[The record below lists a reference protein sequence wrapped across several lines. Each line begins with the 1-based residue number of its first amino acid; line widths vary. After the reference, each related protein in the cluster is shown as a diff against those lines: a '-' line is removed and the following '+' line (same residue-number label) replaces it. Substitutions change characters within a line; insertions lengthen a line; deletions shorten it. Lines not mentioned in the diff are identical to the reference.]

1 VLIKATS
8 FKFEG
13 LFLFVDFVSPK
24 ERDKKKI
31 NKRRTRNRTESYSYS
46 RALVEE
52 GIHTPL
58 THNIINLFL
67 LLFFFSLSLKPKT
80 VQGQYLLQHLH
91 RCMR

>member
-1 VLIKATS
+1 MLIKATS

-80 VQGQYLLQHLH
+80 SP
-91 RCMR
+91 

>member
-1 VLIKATS
+1 MLIKATS

-52 GIHTPL
+52 GIHTPQ
-58 THNIINLFL
+58 THNIINLF
-67 LLFFFSLSLKPKT
+67 FFSLSQAKDGARP
-80 VQGQYLLQHLH
+80 
-91 RCMR
+91 RSSSAPS